1 MEKACVGID
10 ISMDDFHVCLKI
22 RNESQ
27 EVKIKGTRTF
37 KNTDNGFKQFYKWFL
52 NKNTSKCEVIFVME
66 ATGIYY
72 ENLAYFLNGQ
82 NHKVHVALPY
92 KISNYIKSLNVKSK
106 TDKIDSKLIAG
117 YGLERNLDEWE
128 PMSPEYRSIRDLCR
142 ELLSIKKEM
151 QRTKCQLH
159 AMKKSHNK
167 LNTVLEVKEQQIDFY
182 EKAIKKIQS
191 EIRKCVAK
199 DDKLKRKID
208 KVITA
213 PAIGFETAMIL
224 IAETNGFKLINNV
237 NQLISYAGLDIQMNE
252 SGYFKGKTK
261 ISKKGNNRIRQAL
274 YMPALTACR
283 INKPIRDLYIR
294 ICDKNPQSKKVGVI
308 AAMRKLLILVYVLW
322 KNDEEYDPDY
332 VWDKKSGA
340 KRSAQDNIP
349 KMDVSLS

>member
-22 RNESQ
+22 RNENH

-37 KNTDNGFKQFYKWFL
+37 KNTDRGFKRFYKWFL
-52 NKNTSKCEVIFVME
+52 DKKISNCEVIFVME

-72 ENLAYFLNGQ
+72 ENLAYFLNNQ
-82 NHKVHVALPY
+82 KHKVHVALPN

-106 TDKIDSKLIAG
+106 TDKLDSKLIAG
-117 YGLERNLDEWE
+117 YGLERNLEKWE

-151 QRTKCQLH
+151 QRTKCQFH

-167 LNTVLEVKEQQIDFY
+167 LNTVLKIKEQQIVFY

-191 EIRKCVAK
+191 EIKKCVAK
-199 DDKLKRKID
+199 DDKLKKKID

-213 PAIGFETAMIL
+213 PAIGFETVVIL
-224 IAETNGFKLINNV
+224 IAETNGFRLINNV

-283 INKPIRDLYIR
+283 VNKPIRDLYIR
-294 ICDKNPQSKKVGVI
+294 ICEKNPQSKKVGVI
-308 AAMRKLLILVYVLW
+308 AAMRKLLILVYALW